1 MFMKQTKHMNFILI
15 IMNFYLVVQRVQ
27 QALVVIRLFL
37 LNLEHKLR
45 EIALKELLLYRLGR
59 QTQLKVLVDT
69 QGIMLIGEN
78 LVVPTFI

>member
-1 MFMKQTKHMNFILI
+1 MKQTKHMNFILI
-15 IMNFYLVVQRVQ
+15 IMNFYLVAQRVQ

>member
-1 MFMKQTKHMNFILI
+1 
-15 IMNFYLVVQRVQ
+15 MNFYLVVQRVQ